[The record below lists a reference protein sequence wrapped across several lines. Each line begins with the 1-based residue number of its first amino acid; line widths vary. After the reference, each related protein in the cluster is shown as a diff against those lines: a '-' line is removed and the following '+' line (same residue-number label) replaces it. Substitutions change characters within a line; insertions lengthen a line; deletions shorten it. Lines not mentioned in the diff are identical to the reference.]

1 MKSLGNFP
9 DPFIAEISGQ
19 PDAVRR
25 AAAAATERSDLMD
38 EAAAAARRGRI
49 VLSGMGSSYDACY
62 PASTYLAAAGVAA
75 PMHDA
80 AELLHFR
87 LAALGAGDL
96 LVLVSQSGESA
107 ETVGV
112 ARALRERPMPHPT
125 IVTVTNGAENT
136 LARHADLALDTHA
149 GDETGPSTMTFA
161 AALTMMGALA
171 RTIADGPDAIGT
183 NATEAERAAIA
194 IERLAGD
201 DDLPKRLVGWL
212 GSSRTTVILGRGAA
226 RAAAEM
232 GALTVKEA
240 VGMPVEALQTA
251 QFRHGPLELAGPGL
265 AAIVIATEP
274 VTAELDRS
282 LAEELAR
289 LGSAVS
295 FITAGGAA
303 PTGILTIDV
312 GSIDRLLAP
321 AAASRPSRL
330 LAWRLSLLAGRP
342 PGSYV
347 HATKV
352 TTRE

>member
-9 DPFIAEISGQ
+9 DPFIAEIAGQ

-25 AAAAATERSDLMD
+25 AAAAAIDGSDLLD
-38 EAAAAARRGRI
+38 EAAAAVRRGRI

-62 PASTYLAAAGVAA
+62 PASTFLAAAGIAA

-87 LAALGAGDL
+87 LATLGAPDV

-112 ARALRERPMPHPT
+112 ARALREPGRPAPT
-125 IVTVTNGAENT
+125 IVTVTNGTGNT
-136 LARHADLALDTHA
+136 LARHADVALDTRA
-149 GDETGPSTMTFA
+149 GQEAGPSTMTFV
-161 AALTMMGALA
+161 AALTVMGALA
-171 RTIADGPDAIGT
+171 RTIADGADAIRS
-183 NATEAERAAIA
+183 NASEAERAATA
-194 IERLAGD
+194 IEGLVGD
-201 DDLPKRLVGWL
+201 DDLPDRLVAWL
-212 GSSRTTVILGRGAA
+212 GSPRSTVILGRGAA

-240 VGMPVEALQTA
+240 VGTPIEALQTG

-274 VTAELDRS
+274 ATAELDRS

-289 LGSAVS
+289 LGSAVW
-295 FITAGGAA
+295 FITAGGPVPA
-303 PTGILTIDV
+303 GIPTIDV
-312 GSIDRLLAP
+312 GLLDRLLAP
-321 AAASRPSRL
+321 AAAIVPVQL
-330 LAWRLSLLAGRP
+330 LAWRLSVLAGRP
-342 PGSYV
+342 PGSYM